1 MRLNP
6 NLSFRKFMKAALDA
20 AETELLENDVEEDR
34 CGECRW
40 YHPEN
45 ETCQKIKAS
54 TGVPGYVTDYHRR
67 NCSFVEP
74 KEEKE

>member
-6 NLSFRKFMKAALDA
+6 NLSFQKTLRAALYH
-20 AETELLENDVEEDR
+20 AETELLASIVEEDR

-45 ETCQKIKAS
+45 GTCQKIKAA
-54 TGVPGYVTDYHRR
+54 TGSAGYVTNYQRR
-67 NCSFVEP
+67 SCSFAEP
-74 KEEKE
+74 ERR